1 VNGLVFYFDPS
12 RHKPLKPRLSVGE
25 VKGIFHAD
33 DVRHLGTGA
42 GGETWLIKRTGT
54 DLAVK
59 MFTRDNY
66 QLSGVDREIRGLQR
80 GASRHVVRVERV
92 EQARF
97 SIENR
102 IVIYFEFID
111 GPMLDATIRVAQW
124 PTVAEVESF
133 ACGVLDGLR
142 VLHANDVVH
151 RDVKPA
157 NIALRAAAWDSL
169 DRPERA
175 AFNRDAK
182 DALNEQF
189 AHIGKAFAT
198 RGWSRSA
205 AASMSTARSTTWAGS
220 GMNSTVRT
228 RPATRP
234 RRTRLEAAQRL
245 FVEARLT
252 AAAERHG
259 LALALPEA
267 VDAEWRARPD
277 SNRRSPA

>member
-1 VNGLVFYFDPS
+1 MNGLVFYFDPS

-25 VKGIFHAD
+25 VKGIFHTD

-59 MFTRDNY
+59 KFTRDNY

-92 EQARF
+92 ERVEQVRF

-189 AHIGKAFAT
+189 ARIGKAFA
-198 RGWSRSA
+198 S
-205 AASMSTARSTTWAGS
+205 
-220 GMNSTVRT
+220 
-228 RPATRP
+228 P
-234 RRTRLEAAQRL
+234 RRLEIVDLLAQGERS
-245 FVEARLT
+245 VEALAVR
-252 AAAERHG
+252 AEITVG
-259 LALALPEA
+259 LASAHLQVLRRAGLIVARREGTRVIYRLAGDDVYRLLAA
-267 VDAEWRARPD
+267 VRRFAADRRP
-277 SNRRSPA
+277 

>member
-1 VNGLVFYFDPS
+1 MNGLVFYFDPS

-25 VKGIFHAD
+25 VKGIFHTD

-92 EQARF
+92 ERVEQVRF

-189 AHIGKAFAT
+189 ARIGKAFA
-198 RGWSRSA
+198 S
-205 AASMSTARSTTWAGS
+205 
-220 GMNSTVRT
+220 
-228 RPATRP
+228 P
-234 RRTRLEAAQRL
+234 RRLEIVDLLAQGERS
-245 FVEARLT
+245 VEALAVR
-252 AAAERHG
+252 AEITVG
-259 LALALPEA
+259 LASAHLQVLRRAGLIVARREGTRVIYRLAGDDVYRLLAA
-267 VDAEWRARPD
+267 VRRFAADRRP
-277 SNRRSPA
+277 